1 MKNAPPDNPDN
12 NAGDPDARAMTTP
25 AREPNRE
32 LKREPNHEQRRELK
46 RESKSEPN
54 REGLEAAR
62 RYRLPFGK
70 QSWRGYQG
78 AWQGAGA
85 GSSIDFQDHRAYA
98 QGDDPRHIHWAAFA
112 RTGQLTMKLYRAEV
126 SPMVDVVADVSES
139 MTFEP
144 AKEARMEA
152 LLAFCVASAD
162 AAGAPVRVH
171 AARGREVRA
180 VPAESV
186 RAGDWRG
193 RVVFGGAAGAG
204 AGASAGVGA
213 GAKANAGAG
222 ADQKPAYLPWR
233 AGALKVLLS
242 DLLFPGDPGP
252 LLSAMTVGGGAA
264 VVFAPAARSE
274 TEPPGRGNVE
284 LVDCETGAKRH
295 QRIDDALAS
304 RYRAAYA
311 RHFDLWG
318 EAARRCGVTLVR
330 VPAEGALAAVL
341 GGEPLL
347 RGAVEVATR

>member
-1 MKNAPPDNPDN
+1 MKNASPDNPDN
-12 NAGDPDARAMTTP
+12 NAGDSVARAMREP
-25 AREPNRE
+25 GRELNREPNRE
-32 LKREPNHEQRRELK
+32 SKR
-46 RESKSEPN
+46 EPN

-98 QGDDPRHIHWAAFA
+98 PGDDPRHIHWAAFA

-126 SPMVDVVADVSES
+126 SPMVDVVVDVSES

-171 AARGREVRA
+171 ATRGREVRA

-186 RAGDWRG
+186 RAGGWRG

-204 AGASAGVGA
+204 AGASVGVGA
-213 GAKANAGAG
+213 SVGAGTGASAGAG
-222 ADQKPAYLPWR
+222 ADQKPAWLPWR

-252 LLSAMTVGGGAA
+252 LLSAMSGGGGAA

-274 TEPPGRGNVE
+274 AEPPGRGNVE
-284 LVDCETGAKRH
+284 LIDCETGVKRH
-295 QRIDDALAS
+295 QRIDDDLAA

-318 EAARRCGVTLVR
+318 EASRRRGVTLVR
-330 VPAEGALAAVL
+330 VPGEGTLASVL